1 LVIYFLFFCGLHFF
15 CVPYSISVL
24 LLLATKGTQ
33 KKKKKKELLVGE
45 IFVRKFLLFSLRFLY
60 IFFGFLGTS
69 LRASQKQLA
78 RLLLIVP
85 FEYFT
90 AGIAATLWLMAS
102 LVVTPLVRSRDICPC
117 VCIHACICALSFCS
131 FLGII
136 DDLWV
141 EWGPNFHFPKIR
153 NSHIIYHHE
162 QLPVAKTF
170 PYNYYFSTAVHCLLS
185 LIKGFLSVPHTH
197 TDIHMYK
204 QLKQTDINQIPGK
217 KKGTEINSGKQ

>member
-1 LVIYFLFFCGLHFF
+1 MLLLSFGFGYIFSFFFCGLHFF

-90 AGIAATLWLMAS
+90 AGIAATLWLDGLISCDSIGLFSGYMY
-102 LVVTPLVRSRDICPC
+102 VHMYY
-117 VCIHACICALSFCS
+117 VCMHVSVLCLFALS
-131 FLGII
+131 
-136 DDLWV
+136 
-141 EWGPNFHFPKIR
+141 
-153 NSHIIYHHE
+153 
-162 QLPVAKTF
+162 
-170 PYNYYFSTAVHCLLS
+170 
-185 LIKGFLSVPHTH
+185 
-197 TDIHMYK
+197 
-204 QLKQTDINQIPGK
+204 
-217 KKGTEINSGKQ
+217 